1 MAIYVYASGKTY
13 TDVDQVRVT
22 IGRPELG
29 VLSDYRKEKTPRVY
43 VDITGLSGVL
53 DNRYIHDS
61 QSPWD
66 NPAITG

>member
-13 TDVDQVRVT
+13 TDVDQVRAT

-29 VLSDYRKEKTPRVY
+29 NVEDYRKEKTPRVY

-53 DNRYIHDS
+53 DNRYIHDAAN
-61 QSPWD
+61 PWE
-66 NPAITG
+66 NAATTG